1 MTGYGLRDSVR
12 DLTESG
18 GVLASHAGGNVC
30 RGRLSVRCWGV
41 VAAIVGLF
49 LSEEDARHLFSRFAR
64 WDSRY

>member
-1 MTGYGLRDSVR
+1 MPWATIGTVL
-12 DLTESG
+12 G
-18 GVLASHAGGNVC
+18 G
-30 RGRLSVRCWGV
+30 